1 MALSRIG
8 GCARGFAL
16 ALLGAVLSVAPG
28 VAQPSLPAGF
38 TDTLVT
44 NVGSPTAIAFL
55 PDGRMLITTQGGRV
69 RIFDGTALL
78 TTPALDLSSRICSN
92 SERGLLGIAV
102 DPDFSANQ
110 RVYLFYTHP
119 GNGGCG
125 TGSTA
130 GPWNRV
136 SRFTFSGTNTINP
149 ASELVLLDGIW
160 SYGGNHN
167 AGDLAF
173 GGDGMLYVTT
183 GDGGTDY
190 GGSGSAGAND
200 AARERHHLLGKIV
213 RITRD
218 GEVPG
223 GNPYSGP
230 NTGRCNTGALPAG
243 QICRE
248 IYAWGLRNP
257 FRIAFNPNAGNT
269 EFYINDVG
277 QGAWEEIDVGQAGAD
292 YGWNVREGFC
302 ANGSA
307 TQCPPA
313 SPTPDG
319 MTEPLFAYRHGTTLP
334 GTQTGGC
341 NSISGG
347 AFVPNGV
354 WPPEFDDTYLFSDY
368 VCGAI
373 FALRRNGNAVS
384 VSDFVRN
391 LDNSSAV
398 HLRFGPFG
406 GGQALYYTSYAGG
419 GQVRRV
425 VSSTS
430 ANLPPTAAISAN
442 PASGPAPLQV
452 AFSAAGSGDPN
463 AGDALTYF
471 WNFGDGTAE
480 QSSSSL
486 TIVHTYN
493 IAGLYTATL
502 RARDSA
508 GAFSQP
514 ASLRIAAG
522 NQPPVV
528 TMTAPASGFS
538 YAVGTTV
545 TLSAT
550 AVDPEQGVLPASAL
564 SWRIILHH
572 GDHTHPYLGPLQGN
586 NLNFQAPAPE
596 DLFAATNSFLEVV
609 VEATDASGAVAA
621 ATRDIQPRKVNLTF
635 HTDPLG
641 LDLRVNN
648 QTVPGGVTLTSWENY
663 LLSVSAPSQSRNDV
677 EFEFDSWLDGA
688 PPNRAILT
696 PSSPASYTAKFRPTT
711 ATGGLTTVGAGSFL
725 PGPLARGAIVS
736 GFGEQLAAN
745 TQAASSI
752 PLPTQMQ
759 SVAVRLVDS
768 SGTSQNLPLFL
779 VSPTQLN
786 FLIPDTA
793 PTGAARLEVLRGTT
807 VIASQSV
814 LIADISPSVFTA
826 NQNGHG
832 VPAAEVVRV
841 AADGAQTPLAAFDC
855 AGAPSVCSPAP
866 IDLGGVTDTTYLILY
881 ATGLRNRPSGANVRV
896 TIQGI
901 PAEVKYA
908 GPQPEFEGLDQVNAI
923 IPYGL
928 RGVGNATVHLTIGA
942 VSANPVEIRIQ

>member
-1 MALSRIG
+1 MASSRVRG
-8 GCARGFAL
+8 WGRGFAL
-16 ALLGAVLSVAPG
+16 ALLGTILPTAPG

-44 NVGSPTAIAFL
+44 SVGSPTSIAFL
-55 PDGRMLITTQGGRV
+55 PDGRMLITTQGGTV
-69 RIFDGTALL
+69 RIFDGATLL
-78 TTPALDLSSRICSN
+78 ATPALNISSSICSN
-92 SERGLLGIAV
+92 GERGLLGIAI

-110 RVYLFYTHP
+110 RIYLFYTHRN
-119 GNGGCG
+119 NGSCA

-136 SRFTFSGTNTINP
+136 SRFTFSSTNTINP
-149 ASELVLLDGIW
+149 ASEQVLLDGIW
-160 SYGGNHN
+160 SFGGNHN

-173 GGDGMLYVTT
+173 GGDGLLYVTT

-223 GNPYSGP
+223 GNPFSGP
-230 NTGRCNTGALPAG
+230 NTGRCNTGPLPAG
-243 QICRE
+243 QICQE

-257 FRIAFNPNAGNT
+257 FRIAFNPNAGNA

-277 QGAWEEIDVGQAGAD
+277 QGTWEEIDVGQAGAD

-302 ANGSA
+302 ANGST

-313 SPTPDG
+313 SPTPAG

-347 AFVPNGV
+347 AFVPNGA
-354 WPPEFDDTYLFSDY
+354 WPAEFDDTYLFADY

-373 FALRRNGNAVS
+373 FALRRNGNSVS

-391 LDNSSAV
+391 LGGSSAV

-406 GGQALYYTSYAGG
+406 GSQALYYTTYAQG

-425 VSSTS
+425 VSATS

-442 PASGPAPLQV
+442 PASGPTPLQV
-452 AFSAAGSGDPN
+452 TFSAAGSGDPN
-463 AGDALTYF
+463 AGDTLTYF
-471 WNFGDGTAE
+471 WNFGDGSAE
-480 QSSSSL
+480 QSSPNL
-486 TIVHTYN
+486 TIAHTYTV
-493 IAGLYTATL
+493 AGIYTATL
-502 RARDSA
+502 RARDSS

-514 ASLRIAAG
+514 VSLQIAVG
-522 NQPPVV
+522 NRPPVV
-528 TMTAPASGFS
+528 TMNAPASGFS
-538 YAVGTTV
+538 YAVGATV
-545 TLSAT
+545 ALSAT
-550 AVDPEQGVLPASAL
+550 ATDPEQGVLPASAL

-572 GDHTHPYLGPLQGN
+572 GEHTHPYLGPLQGN
-586 NLNFQAPAPE
+586 NLSFQAPAPE
-596 DLFAATNSFLEVV
+596 DLLAATNSFLEVV

-621 ATRDIQPRKVNLTF
+621 ASRNIQPRKVNLTF

-641 LDLRVNN
+641 LDLRVNS
-648 QTVPGGVTLTSWENY
+648 QTIPGGTTVTSWENY
-663 LLSVSAPSQSRNDV
+663 LLSVSAPTQTRNDV

-696 PSSPASYTAKFRPTT
+696 PPSPASYTAKFRPAT

-736 GFGEQLAAN
+736 GFGEQLAPG
-745 TQAASSI
+745 TQSASSI

-759 SVAVRLVDS
+759 GVAVRLVDS
-768 SGTSQNLPLFL
+768 GGTSQNLPLFL

-786 FLIPDTA
+786 FLIPGTA
-793 PTGAARLEVLRGTT
+793 QTGAARLEVLRGAA

-814 LIADISPSVFTA
+814 LIADSSPSVFTA
-826 NQNGHG
+826 NQDGHG

-841 AADGAQTPLAAFDC
+841 AADGAQTVSAPFTC
-855 AGAPSVCSPAP
+855 AGTPSVCSPAP
-866 IDLGGVTDTTYLILY
+866 INLGGVTDTAYLILY
-881 ATGLRNRPSGANVRV
+881 ATGLRNRPPGTNVLV

-901 PAEVKYA
+901 PAVVEYA
-908 GPQPEFEGLDQVNAI
+908 GPQPQFEGLDQVNVI
-923 IPYGL
+923 LPKVL
-928 RGVGNATVHLTIGA
+928 RGTGNATVQLTIGA
-942 VSANPVEIRIQ
+942 VSANPVEVRIQ